1 LHSET
6 NNKLYLQTLKTFT
19 IMKTNTTTWNTANLP
34 STIEVNGYTITLER
48 KERETS
54 DTRTKGLQTL
64 YFGTITDKDGNI
76 SEIDGKPLQWVKKRV
91 GDNNARCYT
100 RNTDGL
106 RVRKIQSA
114 EEIDS
119 SVDNYRAKCER
130 VLEDLRKLTANGYTD
145 GAKLPDWWHTMVSAA
160 SIAISEA
167 TAVYRCQLEDYN
179 REQQARAI
187 AHAEQ
192 ARARQAKKSA
202 TDADW
207 LAFLA
212 WKESQS
218 AQE

>member
-1 LHSET
+1 ME
-6 NNKLYLQTLKTFT
+6 NNANL
-19 IMKTNTTTWNTANLP
+19 WNTGTLP
-34 STIEVNGYTITLER
+34 VTIAVNGYTVTLER

-64 YFGTITDKDGNI
+64 YFGTIADSDGNI
-76 SEIDGKPLQWVKKRV
+76 TPIEGKPLTWIKKRV
-91 GDNNARCYT
+91 GDDSVRCYT

-106 RVRKIQSA
+106 KVRKIQSA

-119 SVDNYRAKCER
+119 SVATYRAKCER
-130 VLEDLRKLTANGYTD
+130 ILEDLRKITANGYTD
-145 GAKLPDWWHTMVSAA
+145 GAKLPDWWHTMVTAA

-179 REQQARAI
+179 REQQEKAI

>member
-1 LHSET
+1 MENNT
-6 NNKLYLQTLKTFT
+6 N
-19 IMKTNTTTWNTANLP
+19 IWNTSTLP
-34 STIEVNGYTITLER
+34 ATIAVNGYTVTLER
-48 KERETS
+48 KEREQATA
-54 DTRTKGLQTL
+54 TRTKGLQTL
-64 YFGTITDKDGNI
+64 YFGTIADENGNI
-76 SEIDGKPLQWVKKRV
+76 IPVEGKPLTWIKKRV
-91 GDNNARCYT
+91 GDDSVRCYT

-106 RVRKIQSA
+106 RVRKVQSP

-119 SVDNYRAKCER
+119 SVNTYRAKCER
-130 VLEDLRKLTANGYTD
+130 VLEDLRKLTANGCTD
-145 GAKLPDWWHTMVSAA
+145 GTNLPDWWHTMVTAA
-160 SIAISEA
+160 NIAISEA

-179 REQQARAI
+179 REQQEKAI

-202 TDADW
+202 TDAEW

>member
-1 LHSET
+1 
-6 NNKLYLQTLKTFT
+6 
-19 IMKTNTTTWNTANLP
+19 MKTNANLWNTNILP
-34 STIEVNGYTITLER
+34 ATIEVNGYTVTLER

-54 DTRTKGLQTL
+54 ETRTKGLQTL
-64 YFGTITDKDGNI
+64 YFGTIADSDDNI
-76 SEIDGKPLQWVKKRV
+76 TTIEGKPLTWIKKRV
-91 GDNNARCYT
+91 GDDSVRCYT

-114 EEIDS
+114 EEIES
-119 SVDNYRAKCER
+119 SVANYRTKCER
-130 VLEDLRKLTANGYTD
+130 VLEDLRKLTANGCTD
-145 GAKLPDWWHTMVSAA
+145 GANLPDWWHTMVTAA
-160 SIAISEA
+160 NIAICEA

-179 REQQARAI
+179 REQQEKAI

-202 TDADW
+202 TDAEW

-218 AQE
+218 SQE

>member
-1 LHSET
+1 ME
-6 NNKLYLQTLKTFT
+6 NNNNIWSTGTLPAT
-19 IMKTNTTTWNTANLP
+19 IA
-34 STIEVNGYTITLER
+34 VNGYTVTLER
-48 KERETS
+48 KEREIS
-54 DTRTKGLQTL
+54 ETRTKGLQTL
-64 YFGTITDKDGNI
+64 YFGTIADSDGNI
-76 SEIDGKPLQWVKKRV
+76 TPIEGKPLTWIKKRV
-91 GDNNARCYT
+91 GDDSVRCYT

-119 SVDNYRAKCER
+119 SVNTYRAKCER

-167 TAVYRCQLEDYN
+167 TEEYRRQLEEYN

>member
-1 LHSET
+1 ME
-6 NNKLYLQTLKTFT
+6 NNNN
-19 IMKTNTTTWNTANLP
+19 IWNTGTLP
-34 STIEVNGYTITLER
+34 VTITANGYAVTLER

-54 DTRTKGLQTL
+54 ETRTKGLQTL
-64 YFGTITDKDGNI
+64 YFGTIADSDGNI
-76 SEIDGKPLQWVKKRV
+76 TPVEGKPLTWIKKRV
-91 GDNNARCYT
+91 GDNSARCYT

-119 SVDNYRAKCER
+119 SVNTYRAKCER

-179 REQQARAI
+179 REQQEKAI

-192 ARARQAKKSA
+192 TRARQAKKSA